1 MKKLYQ
7 TLICGL
13 FVLALGVAAAH
24 ADIPQVTIKELN
36 TYEVTP
42 ETMQNLPVH
51 PMRDSTVEFTAM
63 VSSYPRNSGLANTGD
78 LGRYD
83 PELGTIGRIHVFVID
98 TTAYA
103 QGRDGMGMQLVVAG
117 SGLNTLENLERG
129 DIITVRGEL
138 SFFGSVGQFNTDD
151 IESLGNVWGDSEF
164 EKFRTLLDPWVI
176 PLSELN
182 QLTDSGIEAR
192 LENYTKYHA
201 QYVRIEGAVIQNRDL
216 TSSRPWMYIG
226 DSGVIAYNRD
236 TSLRYRN
243 DRITGYREGYNF
255 RRFTPDG
262 PAPPPGQEEDG
273 LYEPPPPGAVI
284 NYSGYV
290 VVNTFDP
297 DNLEVENSASFA
309 IVAME
314 DGVRWLGL
322 GDNAIRFT
330 NDNLPE
336 FYPYEIPVDLEV
348 IGFPPIFSNYS
359 ISNQTP
365 TSSESVEVSFNVI
378 PATDGTTI
386 TRVVLLYTVE
396 GEDTEVELT
405 GSNGTYTYTFPTF
418 QDLTSVRFEIRAT
431 DSNDITGTIR
441 DGDLLD
447 GEPLDLR
454 FFVLDSV
461 VNSITSIT
469 RTTDGM
475 RGSSPLFGLGEM
487 PVDIT
492 AVVVADSADG
502 FIVIHDSAEPWS
514 GLFLEPNP
522 QTLSLRR
529 GDRINITATEVGN
542 TNTNNN
548 FANVTFLDSP
558 IFEVLESEVDYVQYI
573 PVVTTNDLTGQTH
586 RGAPYEAMVIRIEDA
601 HVATNQ
607 ADAPASDFGE
617 WAFASGTSDDDH
629 PSLRVR
635 FNVAQ
640 SNLRVLANF
649 SASYNDDI
657 KNGALLVYAQGVYGY
672 SHGNPKMTMRNANDV
687 KPVDDMFYPTRV
699 FPLFLPAN
707 NTQFTVSRNLE
718 VQWASTTDR
727 DGDDVTYIFALST
740 PGDETFQAPLYTQL
754 SLEEGSVNRAII
766 RYADL
771 DGLLDARGL
780 ENGDSEQFIWTILA
794 SDGRDTVQVSTK
806 TGPNFNPVS
815 RNITLERAAQT
826 SAEDSNVPRRFALE
840 QNYPNPFNPATK
852 IRYDVPN
859 QSQVRIAIYDVLGRQ
874 VQVLV
879 NEELSAGSHTVE
891 FDATRLASGVYIYR
905 MEAGS
910 FVQTRKMMLVK

>member
-1 MKKLYQ
+1 MKKIYQ
-7 TLICGL
+7 AFVLGL
-13 FVLALGVAAAH
+13 FVFALGLSSAH
-24 ADIPQVTIKELN
+24 AEIPRITIKDLN

-42 ETMQNLPVH
+42 ETFQDVQNH
-51 PMRDSTVEFTAM
+51 PLADSTVEFTAI
-63 VSSYPRNSGLANTGD
+63 VSSHPRNSGLAT
-78 LGRYD
+78 YD
-83 PELGTIGRIHVFVID
+83 PDDGSIGRIHVFVID
-98 TTAYA
+98 TTAYSE
-103 QGRDGMGMQLVVAG
+103 GRDGMAMQLVVDG
-117 SGLNTLENLERG
+117 PGLNTLENLFRG

-138 SFFGSVGQFNTDD
+138 GFFGNVAQFNTDD
-151 IESLGNVWGDSEF
+151 IESIGSVWEDIEF
-164 EKFRTLLDPWVI
+164 EKFQPLLEPWII

-182 QLTDSGIEAR
+182 QVVDTGIEAR
-192 LENYTKYHA
+192 FDNYAKYHA

-216 TSSRPWMYIG
+216 TSTRPWMYIG
-226 DSGVIAYNRD
+226 HSGVIAYNRD

-243 DRITGYREGYNF
+243 DRTAGYREGYNY
-255 RRFTPDG
+255 RRIAATG
-262 PAPPPGQEEDG
+262 PQPPAGQEEDG

-290 VVNTFDP
+290 VANTFDP
-297 DNLEVENSASFA
+297 DNLEADGSAAFA

-322 GDNAIRFT
+322 GDDAIRYT
-330 NDNLPE
+330 NETLPV

-359 ISNQTP
+359 ISNLTP
-365 TSSESVEVSFNVI
+365 ASTEAVEVNFSVV
-378 PATDGTTI
+378 PATEDATVE
-386 TRVVLLYTVE
+386 RVVLIYRVDGDE
-396 GEDTEVELT
+396 TEVELT
-405 GSNGTYTYTFPTF
+405 GSNGDYEYTFPTF
-418 QDLTSVRFEIRAT
+418 PDLTSVSFEIRAT

-454 FFVLDSV
+454 FFVLDSAV
-461 VNSITSIT
+461 DNIASITQT
-469 RTTDGM
+469 PDGM
-475 RGSSPLFGLGEM
+475 RGPSPLFGLGEI

-514 GLFLEPNP
+514 GVLLEPSEE
-522 QTLSLRR
+522 TLSLRR
-529 GDRINITATEVGN
+529 GDRIIISASEVGN

-548 FANVTFLDSP
+548 FANVTYLDNP
-558 IFEVLESEVDYVQYI
+558 VFEIMEREVDYEQYI
-573 PVVTTNDLTGQTH
+573 PVVTTNDLTGQPH

-617 WAFASGTSDDDH
+617 WAFASGTPDDEY
-629 PSLRVR
+629 PSVRVR
-635 FNVAQ
+635 FNFTQ
-640 SNLRVLANF
+640 NNLRILSNF
-649 SASYNDDI
+649 AGSYNDDM
-657 KNGALLVYAQGVYGY
+657 KTGALLEYVQGVYGY
-672 SHGNPKMTMRNANDV
+672 SFGNPKMTLRQSDDV
-687 KPVDDMFYPTRV
+687 KPVEDLFFPSRV

-707 NTQFTVSRNLE
+707 NTQFTASRNLE

-727 DGDDVTYIFALST
+727 DGDDVIYIFALST
-740 PGDETFQAPLYTQL
+740 PDDEAFVDPLFKQL
-754 SLEEGSVNRAII
+754 SVGDGAASRAVI
-766 RYADL
+766 RYDDL
-771 DGLLDARGL
+771 DALLDSRGL
-780 ENGDSEQFIWTILA
+780 DIGESEEFIWTILA

-806 TGPNFNPVS
+806 TGPVFNPVY
-815 RNITLERAAQT
+815 RTVTMERAEQT
-826 SAEDSNVPRRFALE
+826 SADDSDLPQRFALE

-852 IRYDVPN
+852 IQYDVPN
-859 QSQVRIAIYDVLGRQ
+859 QSHVRIAIYDVLGRQ

-879 NEELSAGSHTVE
+879 NEELSAGRHTVE
-891 FDATRLASGVYIYR
+891 FDATRYASGVYIYR

>member
-1 MKKLYQ
+1 MKKIYQ
-7 TLICGL
+7 TFICGL
-13 FVLALGVAAAH
+13 FVFALGLTSAH
-24 ADIPQVTIKELN
+24 ADIPRITIKDLN

-42 ETMQNLPVH
+42 ETFQDVQNH
-51 PMRDSTVEFTAM
+51 PMVDSLVEFTAM
-63 VSSYPRNSGLANTGD
+63 VSSYPRNSGLASFDAETGA
-78 LGRYD
+78 
-83 PELGTIGRIHVFVID
+83 IGRIHVFVID
-98 TTAYA
+98 TTAYS
-103 QGRDGMGMQLVVAG
+103 QGRDGMGMQLVVDG
-117 SGLNTLENLERG
+117 PGLNTLENLERG
-129 DIITVRGEL
+129 DIITVRGVL
-138 SFFGSVGQFNTDD
+138 TFFGNVAQFNTDD
-151 IESLGNVWGDSEF
+151 IESEGDVWNDPDF
-164 EKFRTLLDPWVI
+164 EKYQSLLDPWII

-182 QLTDSGIEAR
+182 RVVDTGIEAR
-192 LENYTKYHA
+192 FDNYTKYHA

-216 TSSRPWMYIG
+216 TSTRPWMYIG

-243 DRITGYREGYNF
+243 DRTAGYRTGYNY
-255 RRFTPDG
+255 RRIESSG
-262 PAPPPGQEEDG
+262 PQPPAGQEEDG

-297 DNLEVENSASFA
+297 DNLEADNSAAFA

-322 GDNAIRFT
+322 GNDAIRYT
-330 NDNLPE
+330 NENLPG
-336 FYPYEIPVDLEV
+336 FYPYEIPNDLEI

-359 ISNQTP
+359 ISNLTP
-365 TSSESVEVSFNVI
+365 TSTEAVTVSFNVA
-378 PATDGTTI
+378 PATDDATVE
-386 TRVVLLYTVE
+386 RVVLAYRVE
-396 GEDTEVELT
+396 GEETEVELS
-405 GSNGTYTYTFPTF
+405 GSNGNYEFTFPLF
-418 QDLTSVRFEIRAT
+418 ADLTSVSFEIRAT

-454 FFVLDSV
+454 FFVLDSA
-461 VNSITSIT
+461 VNSISSIT
-469 RTTDGM
+469 RTPDGM
-475 RGSSPLFGLGEM
+475 RGPSPLFGLGEI

-514 GLFLEPNP
+514 GLFLEPDT

-529 GDRINITATEVGN
+529 GDRINLTATEVGN

-548 FANVTFLDSP
+548 FANITFLQSP
-558 IFEVLESEVDYVQYI
+558 VFDLVESGVDYEQYI
-573 PVVTTNDLTGQTH
+573 PVVTTNDLTGQDH

-601 HVATNQ
+601 HVATSQ

-617 WAFASGTSDDDH
+617 WAFASGTPEDGN
-629 PSLRVR
+629 PSVRVR
-635 FNVAQ
+635 FNIAQ
-640 SNLRVLANF
+640 NNLRVLANF
-649 SASYNDDI
+649 AASYNDDI
-657 KNGALLVYAQGVYGY
+657 KDGALLEYVQGVYGFNF
-672 SHGNPKMTMRNANDV
+672 GNPKMTMRQADDV
-687 KPVDDMFYPTRV
+687 KPVEDMFFPGRV

-707 NTQFTVSRNLE
+707 NAQFTVSRNLE

-727 DGDDVTYIFALST
+727 DGDEVIYIFALST
-740 PGDETFQAPLYTQL
+740 PGDESFQAPLYTQL
-754 SLEEGSVNRAII
+754 SLEDGTASRAII

-771 DGLLDARGL
+771 DGLLDARDL
-780 ENGDSEQFIWTILA
+780 EDGDSEQFIWTILA

-815 RNITLERAAQT
+815 RTVTLERAAQT
-826 SAEDSNVPRRFALE
+826 SAEDSDLPQRFALE
-840 QNYPNPFNPATK
+840 QNYPNPFNPATN

-859 QSQVRIAIYDVLGRQ
+859 QSHVRIAIYDVLGRQ

-879 NEELSAGSHTVE
+879 NEELSPGSHTVE